1 MKLLII
7 TAVKAFE
14 EKVRKVL
21 AENKVLTYSYNPVV
35 GYRDSTQ
42 DAVGTNW
49 FGTEMNRV
57 DSLLFFAFVSAGVS
71 EKMFNSI
78 EELNKECDLHS
89 RVHISIMSIE
99 KYNSLK
105 V

>member
-21 AENKVLTYSYNPVV
+21 ADNKVLTYSYNPVV

-42 DAVGTNW
+42 DAVGSNW
-49 FGTEMNRV
+49 FGTEMNKV
-57 DSLLFFAFVSAGVS
+57 DSLLFFAFVSTEVS
-71 EKMFNSI
+71 EHLFNSI
-78 EELNKECDLHS
+78 QELNKECDLNS
-89 RVHISIMSIE
+89 RVHISIMPIE
-99 KYNSLK
+99 KYNSLNN
-105 V
+105 